1 MAKDIFISYKNDD
14 AGNNFANMLKKD
26 LTALGYSV
34 YFNPDEERSHSFPDK
49 LKQAVKDCCDFILI
63 VSEGCL
69 AQLMKHDK
77 IDWVREEVLTAHQE
91 NKNIIPILLGK
102 AEMPKDKSDMP
113 DDLQFLPD
121 IDSVAMSDSY
131 ETSPFMSLIKAIHS
145 SPDREDIYKNVYN
158 NNETYDIDN
167 DFRVVFGEAQKGDVS
182 AMFELAIM
190 YYYGFTN
197 GNKSSYRDYEKAF
210 DWLHKIASFEN
221 EYTAYANSLIA
232 RMYYGGFVPK
242 EKQSYE
248 KALEYHEKAAAGKCG
263 YSSQQVAFMRKVG
276 SGCEVDYEKTI
287 EEAKK
292 ALENGDNT
300 VKRHL
305 AELYVSLGKY
315 KEALEIYSLME
326 NMPANDAY
334 QVGMI
339 YKKGVACDPPKP
351 DYFRAAYYFQYAID
365 TNSCSSDVHY
375 ALGVLYFNPTGGF
388 PKDFK
393 IAQKHFQKASD
404 MGNAAAQYT
413 LGYMY
418 ENGHVKKDFA
428 KAVELYSNAVDKGY
442 YLAAL
447 QLATL
452 YQQPEVQNYHKAF
465 KYAQIAA
472 DNGVMEG
479 EFVLA
484 NLLFFGRGCECDI
497 EKAYSYYKLSFGHGL
512 HQAKIMIDK
521 IDKMKSQ

>member
-1 MAKDIFISYKNDD
+1 MSKDIFISYKNDG

-26 LTALGYSV
+26 LDELGYSV
-34 YFNPDEERSHSFPDK
+34 YFNPDEERSHSFPDR
-49 LKQAVKDCCDFILI
+49 LRQAVRNCNDFILI

-69 AQLMKHDK
+69 EQLIKHDK
-77 IDWVREEVLTAHQE
+77 IDWVREELLTAYSE

-102 AEMPKDKSDMP
+102 VEMPKDKSDMP
-113 DDLQFLPD
+113 KDLQFLPD
-121 IDSVAMSDSY
+121 IDSVSMSDSY
-131 ETSPFMSLIKAIHS
+131 QTSPFKSLIKAIKS
-145 SPDREDIYKNVYN
+145 NPDKEDVYKSVYN
-158 NNETYDIDN
+158 SNPDYNIDN
-167 DFRVVFGEAQKGDVS
+167 EFQDVFAKAQNGDVN
-182 AMFELAIM
+182 AMYELAIM
-190 YYYGFTN
+190 YYYGLSD
-197 GNKSSYRDYEKAF
+197 GKSSSYRDYEKAF
-210 DWLHKIASFEN
+210 FWLHKISNSEN

-248 KALEYHEKAAAGKCG
+248 KALEYHERAAGKCG

-276 SGCEVDYEKTI
+276 SGCDVDYIKTI
-287 EEAKK
+287 EESKK
-292 ALENGDNT
+292 ALKNGDNT

-305 AELYVSLGKY
+305 AEIYVSLGKY
-315 KEALEIYSLME
+315 KEAIEIYLLME

-339 YKKGVACDPPKP
+339 YKKGVVCDPPKP

-365 TNSCSSDVHY
+365 TENCSSDVHY

-393 IAQKHFQKASD
+393 IAQKHFQTASD
-404 MGNAAAQYT
+404 MGHAGAQYT

-418 ENGHVKKDFA
+418 ENGHVKKDFQ
-428 KAVELYSNAVDKGY
+428 KAIDLYSKAVDKGN

-452 YQQPEVQNYHKAF
+452 YQQPEVSNYHKAF

-484 NLLFFGRGCECDI
+484 NLLFLGRGCQPDIKKAYAYYQSAFTHGLYQSKIMMKKI
-497 EKAYSYYKLSFGHGL
+497 EKWVDL
-512 HQAKIMIDK
+512 
-521 IDKMKSQ
+521 